1 MWEEFDFFNINQ
13 QFFGKYDVFLEVKLG
28 DAIIEKQQLSLP
40 KEVLLEIF
48 KRKIREVSTG
58 DLPYRVRIWFIQ
70 QIYDDNNKHIRTLT
84 TEIKFGT
91 NSYVRNFPDEWVG
104 DTNV

>member
-1 MWEEFDFFNINQ
+1 MWKFDFSNINQ
-13 QFFGKYDVFLEVKLG
+13 QFFSTYDVFLEVKLG
-28 DAIIEKQQLSLP
+28 DSIIERQQLSLP

-48 KRKIREVSTG
+48 KRKISEVSAG

-70 QIYDDNNKHIRTLT
+70 QIYDDNNNYIRTLT
-84 TEIKFGT
+84 NEIKFGT
-91 NSYVRNFPDEWVG
+91 NSYVRNFPDEWIG